1 MKVRHMA
8 VAAGLGMA
16 LAVSPV
22 LGGVAAFAEPVANEA
37 SLSTRLRSRRVRTSG
52 APMRARVPSAWA
64 ALSKRRAFRTR
75 WARRFWAGPM
85 QVAK

>member
-22 LGGVAAFAEPVANEA
+22 LGVSPH
-37 SLSTRLRSRRVRTSG
+37 SLSL
-52 APMRARVPSAWA
+52 
-64 ALSKRRAFRTR
+64 
-75 WARRFWAGPM
+75 
-85 QVAK
+85 